1 MAIANYLSIDVED
14 YFQVSAFE
22 GVSPP
27 DNWHNQPFRAERNTS
42 LVLDILAEKQTRA
55 TFFVLGWIARKCP
68 SLVKKISAAG
78 HEIASHGF
86 GHRRVSTQD
95 RTVFRKDVRDSKKI
109 LEDLSGQQV
118 LGYRAPSYSISHKT
132 LWAYDELHEA
142 GYVYD
147 SSVFP
152 VQHDFYGIPDWPR
165 FAFEVGKQADGDWCP
180 LESQIETQPGM
191 KEFPI
196 STLRIGKRNLPIAGG
211 GYFRLFPYAVTRWG
225 LQRINKSEK
234 KPFVFYLHP
243 WEFDPQQ
250 PRMNGAGWKS
260 NFRHYLNLHKTEGR
274 FRRLL
279 DDFEFC
285 PIGDEVKKYNTQC
298 V

>member
-1 MAIANYLSIDVED
+1 MAVANYLSIDVED

-22 GVSPP
+22 KVSPP
-27 DNWHNQPFRAERNTS
+27 DKWHQQPFRAERNTS

-68 SLVKKISAAG
+68 ALVRKIAAAG
-78 HEIASHGF
+78 HEIASHGYD
-86 GHRRVSTQD
+86 HRRVSTQSRD
-95 RTVFRKDVRDSKKI
+95 AFRQDVRESKMI

-152 VQHDFYGIPDWPR
+152 VQHDFYGIPNWPR
-165 FAFEVGKQADGDWCP
+165 FAFDVERQADGDWCP
-180 LESQIETQPGM
+180 LESQIQAQTGM

-211 GYFRLFPYAVTRWG
+211 GYFRLFPYPMTRWG
-225 LQRINKSEK
+225 LQRINKNES

-243 WEFDPQQ
+243 WEFDPDQ

-279 DDFEFC
+279 DDFEFR
-285 PIGDEVKKYNTQC
+285 PIKETFETL
-298 V
+298 